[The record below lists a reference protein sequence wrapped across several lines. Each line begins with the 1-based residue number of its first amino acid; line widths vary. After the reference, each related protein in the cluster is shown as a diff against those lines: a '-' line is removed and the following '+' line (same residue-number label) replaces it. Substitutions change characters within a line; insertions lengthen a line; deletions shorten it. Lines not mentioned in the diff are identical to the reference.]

1 MPKRTGSQ
9 GYIAAGEVVGEVVQ
23 LTGKLSRWRVR
34 PPSPPTHILTRPH
47 PPTCTFLCAR
57 SRWLLHPTALLAH
70 PVPTSPTS
78 LTLTLTR

>member
-34 PPSPPTHILTRPH
+34 PPLPPHTHILTRPH
-47 PPTCTFLCAR
+47 PPTCFHLTPSYALALVG
-57 SRWLLHPTALLAH
+57 SYTPLLS
-70 PVPTSPTS
+70 SPTPYPP
-78 LTLTLTR
+78 RPP